1 MIAFVHH
8 RADADHVP
16 ASPNSTHDLVDRV
29 RRALGWATTHGV
41 EAVVLAVPAAAA
53 EALLHET
60 GLPRIIAVVDAPAP
74 GDLGGALAAAR
85 GCFDSGVVVT
95 IDARAPL
102 GFDLRALIADHHQ
115 SPAVI
120 TIALVPQ
127 DLADPS
133 APCADIDRSGRIL
146 GLVPAFAADQEQPS
160 VDGCIVVETGLLGR
174 IAELD
179 RPLDA
184 WLGLVPFVLANGGL
198 VGGYRVSPVSAG
210 A

>member
-8 RADADHVP
+8 RREAEFVP
-16 ASPNSTHDLVDRV
+16 AAQTSTHEIIDRV
-29 RRALGWATTHGV
+29 RRALCWAAAHDV
-41 EAVVLAVPAAAA
+41 DAVVLAVPEAAA
-53 EALLHET
+53 EALRAES
-60 GLPRIIAVVDAPAP
+60 GLPRIVAVVDAPAAA
-74 GDLGGALAAAR
+74 DLGGALAAAR
-85 GCFDSGVVVT
+85 SCFDSGVVVT

-115 SPAVI
+115 SPAVV

-127 DLADPS
+127 DLADPN

-146 GLVPAFAADQEQPS
+146 GLVPAFAADPDQPS

-174 IAELD
+174 ISELD